1 MDPIIDKA
9 LDSYLNGASP
19 EAARF
24 VSLSTASVFRAGWE
38 ACRRHYDGLNQPPL
52 ELLPTGD
59 SEAVTS
65 PADIYEAYPRHEG
78 RGAALK
84 AISKALRTRSAL
96 QLMTATKAYAAAV
109 ALWPRTARY
118 TKEGTDTVPHAS
130 TWFNQERYLD
140 DPKVWVRGTPTVGI
154 KVSQ

>member
-9 LDSYLNGASP
+9 FDRYLNGYGPIPLNTGAI
-19 EAARF
+19 
-24 VSLSTASVFRAGWE
+24 FRAGWE

-59 SEAVTS
+59 SEAPTS

-84 AISKALRTRSAL
+84 AISKALRTRSGL

-109 ALWPRTARY
+109 ATWTPKARY
-118 TKEGTDTVPHAS
+118 TQDGRDTVPLAA

-140 DPKVWVRGTPTVGI
+140 DPKVWVRGTPTIGI